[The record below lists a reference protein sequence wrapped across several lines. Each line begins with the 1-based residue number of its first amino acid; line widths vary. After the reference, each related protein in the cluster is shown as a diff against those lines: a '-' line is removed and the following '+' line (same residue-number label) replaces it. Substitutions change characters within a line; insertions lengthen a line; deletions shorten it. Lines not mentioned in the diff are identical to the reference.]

1 MCGRLTASWLW
12 LARAEKVSVKL
23 AVCLRS
29 WQIWQGSVNEISA
42 RVDEWVHVAG
52 FELLILLK
60 SRVWPDFSWF
70 LGHFCQRLH

>member
-1 MCGRLTASWLW
+1 M
-12 LARAEKVSVKL
+12 SVKL

-52 FELLILLK
+52 LELIFFAECSRLAGFFRVFGAFLPTFALI
-60 SRVWPDFSWF
+60 
-70 LGHFCQRLH
+70 